1 MSTRWLHLAD
11 DDHVAGYDDRM
22 ATHLAEVAE
31 QGRSVH
37 GEADLVDALLG
48 GPGDVVDLGCGTGR
62 VAWRLAEMGHRVVGV
77 DLDARM
83 LSAARTRRRDQ
94 AVSTAPVW
102 VEADL
107 TAYRG
112 EPGDLVLLAGNVLPL
127 VGADHLDAAMA
138 TVGALLRP
146 GGLVVSGAGL
156 HKDHL
161 PPGCPVTSVAELDRA
176 FGSAGLAL
184 QARWGTWHAE
194 PFAGGYVVSVHT
206 LGTAAAP

>member
-1 MSTRWLHLAD
+1 VSTRWLHLAD

-22 ATHLAEVAE
+22 AAHLVEVAE

-37 GEADLVDALLG
+37 GEADLVDALLA

-77 DLDARM
+77 DLDSRM
-83 LSAARTRRRDQ
+83 LSAAHARRPDQ
-94 AVSTAPVW
+94 PVATEPVW
-102 VEADL
+102 VETDL

-112 EPGDLVLLAGNVLPL
+112 DPADLVLLAGNVLPL
-127 VGADHLDAAMA
+127 VGAEHLDAAMSR
-138 TVGALLRP
+138 VVELLRP

-156 HKDHL
+156 HEDHL
-161 PPGCPVTSVAELDRA
+161 PPGCPVTSLTELDRA
-176 FGSAGLAL
+176 FGSAGMVL

-194 PFAGGYVVSVHT
+194 PFEGDYVVSVHT
-206 LGTAAAP
+206 LKTAAS

>member
-22 ATHLAEVAE
+22 AAHLAEVAE

-37 GEADLVDALLG
+37 GEADLVDALLD
-48 GPGDVVDLGCGTGR
+48 GPGDVLDLGCGTGR

-83 LSAARTRRRDQ
+83 LAAARARRPGR
-94 AVSTAPVW
+94 AGTTGPVW

-107 TAYRG
+107 TAYRAA
-112 EPGDLVLLAGNVLPL
+112 PADLVLLAGNVLPL
-127 VGADHLDAAMA
+127 VGAGHLDAAMA
-138 TVGALLRP
+138 TVVALLRP
-146 GGLVVSGAGL
+146 DGMVVSGAGL
-156 HKDHL
+156 DEDHL

-176 FGSAGLAL
+176 FETAGLAL

-194 PFAGGYVVSVHT
+194 PFQGDYVVSLHT
-206 LGTAAAP
+206 LATP